1 MRKVQITVI
10 VISIITTLLSG
21 CLFIKPTYTK
31 EKIVETITNLCE
43 VEYSIKPKVWLLGE
57 TVWVYMPLPKL
68 ITKDVQ
74 FDKDVFEKINKVMIG
89 ASRVLLSM
97 KPRPQFMAL
106 VASDTEEYGIDY
118 TVITWIP
125 DIVKYQLQ
133 FVSRDEFFRRNII
146 RVEESPAAL
155 GDREGVHLK
164 KEDIKLSEFLGE
176 QIKQRIQLKFN
187 LDPGLKEAFKS
198 EDVRVVFDKDIFKI
212 TCNIK
217 LVKVFPK
224 TPMNTQDEI
233 AKIAAYTIQQ
243 YDFKDFLM
251 VEIEN
256 AATGEKTDL
265 SRIALKDFL

>member
-31 EKIVETITNLCE
+31 EKIVEAITNLCE
-43 VEYSIKPKVWLLGE
+43 AEYSIKPKVWLLGE
-57 TVWVYMPLPKL
+57 TVWVYIPLPKL

-133 FVSRDEFFRRNII
+133 LISRDEFFQRNVI
-146 RVEESPAAL
+146 RIEESPAAL
-155 GDREGVHLK
+155 GDREGIHLK

-198 EDVRVVFDKDIFKI
+198 EGVRVVFDKGIFKI
-212 TCNIK
+212 TCDIK
-217 LVKVFPK
+217 LLKVLPK

-233 AKIAAYTIQQ
+233 AKIAAYTLQQ

-256 AATGEKTDL
+256 TATDEKTDL